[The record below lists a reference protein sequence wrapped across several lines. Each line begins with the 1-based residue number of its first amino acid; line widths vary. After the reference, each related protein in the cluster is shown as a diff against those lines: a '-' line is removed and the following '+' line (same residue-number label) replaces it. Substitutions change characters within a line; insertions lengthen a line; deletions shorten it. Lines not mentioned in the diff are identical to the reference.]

1 MTSSAP
7 AASPVGLSPS
17 ALGRIAAVV
26 TVSIWTAFIVIAR
39 ATADPARGGTLL
51 PLDVVYVR
59 LWGAALVLLP
69 WGWWMTRAAR
79 QQADPLAPGRGSLGG
94 VSPLPWAITWRIG
107 LFGGLLYA
115 TLAYSGFVF
124 APAAHAS
131 VLLPGSLPLWTT
143 LLALL
148 LLGERISWGRAL
160 GLGLIVCGDALVGGA
175 SLLNAFDGSGV
186 WRGDVLFVLAAMCWS
201 TYSVLV
207 RRFALDAVQATIG
220 ITSFAFVMYV
230 PAYTLGCFMGWL
242 PGQVLHAPWREIL
255 FQMGFQGVGSVV
267 ISGIGFTKMI
277 QYYGPV
283 RSTMITAVVPGLSA
297 LCAALFLSE
306 PLPWNVLA
314 GLALVSGG
322 IVFGVRKVAQ
332 SPAAA
337 APVLMPDVAPEK
349 P

>member
-131 VLLPGSLPLWTT
+131 VWLPGSLPLWTT

-201 TYSVLV
+201 TAAKKAASIVCSS
-207 RRFALDAVQATIG
+207 AT
-220 ITSFAFVMYV
+220 
-230 PAYTLGCFMGWL
+230 
-242 PGQVLHAPWREIL
+242 H
-255 FQMGFQGVGSVV
+255 
-267 ISGIGFTKMI
+267 
-277 QYYGPV
+277 
-283 RSTMITAVVPGLSA
+283 SA
-297 LCAALFLSE
+297 LGATCQSLGASFSVHSSCSGREGVQCCKGAWSGRAWVAASCKPCACRA
-306 PLPWNVLA
+306 WKNN
-314 GLALVSGG
+314 SGW
-322 IVFGVRKVAQ
+322 AM
-332 SPAAA
+332 AAKA
-337 APVLMPDVAPEK
+337 CTAWP
-349 P
+349 